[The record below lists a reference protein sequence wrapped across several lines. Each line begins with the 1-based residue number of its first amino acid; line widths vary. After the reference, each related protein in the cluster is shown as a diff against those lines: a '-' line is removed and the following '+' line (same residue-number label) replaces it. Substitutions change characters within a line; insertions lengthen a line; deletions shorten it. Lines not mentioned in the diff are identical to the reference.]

1 MTLEEIEKKRELLRV
16 YERILKIHEN
26 LTKSQEDIQSSYL
39 EYIKL
44 AIKLGTNRPTFNKN
58 YNNII
63 GNCYT
68 YALDLYGAYD
78 YFSLPD
84 IDVGFASGY
93 NTEVKDVNGLL
104 ERFYHDCEILGINV
118 FNSSV
123 ESENTHGGYKI
134 AIYFGK
140 RIKYGDVDFHFL
152 RENSDG
158 TWSERIGYDGVV
170 ELYDGLPKESIEREF
185 SYKLIK
191 VVEIVKPIIRE
202 RK

>member
-1 MTLEEIEKKRELLRV
+1 MTLEEIKKNRELLRI
-16 YERILKIHEN
+16 YESILKIHEN
-26 LTKSQEDIQSSYL
+26 LKNSQRDIQSSYL
-39 EYIKL
+39 EYVKL
-44 AIKLGTNRPTFNKN
+44 AIKLGTNHPIFNGD
-58 YNNII
+58 YNNIV

-68 YALDLYGAYD
+68 YALDLYGAYEF
-78 YFSLPD
+78 FSSPD
-84 IDVGFASGY
+84 INVGFANGY
-93 NTEVKDVNGLL
+93 NTEFKDINELL
-104 ERFYHDCEILGINV
+104 ERFYFDCEILGISV
-118 FNSSV
+118 FNSSI
-123 ESENTHGGYKI
+123 ERENTHGGYKI

-170 ELYDGLPKESIEREF
+170 RLYDGLPKESIEREF